1 MRKQAPTTGC
11 RKTRRFSRGNAVCR
25 NVKVCVAYISVNS
38 TVSIA
43 KHVFCATVMV
53 ELYVG
58 SWTMCKQWS
67 TLQAICTF
75 KVNGLCLTHWPLRT
89 FYARQPTI
97 RLWCLSHSYG
107 ANRITGSPT
116 SPRSSHCDSSIRAW
130 LSVGTTNPFPWV
142 PQDRIWATTISASS
156 SFTNF
161 IPFVP
166 WVMNCGSL
174 QKLWFIQWCHMGIV
188 LCHKCLQENVKW
200 ICDDMFS
207 VVYYFLWN
215 NPLWHQ
221 ETINQRTILKQ
232 SSCLKY
238 Q

>member
-1 MRKQAPTTGC
+1 MCFVLQWWL
-11 RKTRRFSRGNAVCR
+11 NYMLAVEQC
-25 NVKVCVAYISVNS
+25 VNS
-38 TVSIA
+38 EAHFRQYAPSKLTDYAWRTDRCERSTLA
-43 KHVFCATVMV
+43 NRLSGFDPLATVTV
-53 ELYVG
+53 L
-58 SWTMCKQWS
+58 
-67 TLQAICTF
+67 
-75 KVNGLCLTHWPLRT
+75 
-89 FYARQPTI
+89 
-97 RLWCLSHSYG
+97 
-107 ANRITGSPT
+107 TGSPT

-166 WVMNCGSL
+166 WVMNSGSL